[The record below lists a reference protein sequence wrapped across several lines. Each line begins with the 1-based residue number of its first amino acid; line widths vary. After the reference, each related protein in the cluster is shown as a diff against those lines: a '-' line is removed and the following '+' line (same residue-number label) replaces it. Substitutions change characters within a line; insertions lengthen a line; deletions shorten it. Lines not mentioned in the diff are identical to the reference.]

1 SRAQRPLPPTAPPA
15 RRRRGAAG
23 PSRSL
28 VAHAGDLVASQAGG
42 CLHLGDVADDLADQ
56 RARDR
61 RADRDQ
67 PLPEIGL
74 VVADDLVGH
83 LGAAV
88 LVLEIDRRAEDDAA
102 AGVEG
107 RRVDDLRRR
116 ELALD
121 LGDATFDEA
130 LLVLGGLVLGVLRD
144 VAVRARL
151 GDRLDRGVA
160 LDRLQA

>member
-1 SRAQRPLPPTAPPA
+1 
-15 RRRRGAAG
+15 
-23 PSRSL
+23 
-28 VAHAGDLVASQAGG
+28 
-42 CLHLGDVADDLADQ
+42 
-56 RARDR
+56 
-61 RADRDQ
+61 
-67 PLPEIGL
+67 EIGL

-160 LDRLQA
+160 LDRLQAVELFAQLLGAASGERNGGHGTNLGRKENRRRRLR